1 MIHAVIFD
9 MDGTLIDTEQ
19 YHISCWRQASEDNG
33 FPMSLETGLRMRSLA
48 AEYAVPMLKELYGE
62 EYDFEKVRN
71 RKRKLM
77 DEMLTNHPIE
87 KKEGAGELLCW
98 LKENGYKCAVA
109 TASNPVNTKKWLK
122 ELKLRDYFDYVV
134 SAQQVPHGKPM
145 PDIYLEVCK
154 VIGEEPEN
162 CIAIEDSPNGALSAI
177 RAGCK
182 TIMIPDLTP
191 VPKELKSGLFGE
203 ADNLKE
209 VIGFLEEQTE

>member
-77 DEMLTNHPIE
+77 NEMLTNHPIE
-87 KKEGAGELLCW
+87 KKEGAEELLCW

-109 TASNPVNTKKWLK
+109 TASNPVNTKKWLR

-191 VPKELKSGLFGE
+191 VPEELKSCLFGE

>member
-9 MDGTLIDTEQ
+9 MDGTLIDTEKL
-19 YHISCWRQASEDNG
+19 HTACWRQASKEYG
-33 FPMSLETGLRMRSLA
+33 YPMSMETGLRMRSLA
-48 AEYAVPMLKELYGE
+48 AEYAELMLQELYGK
-62 EYDFEKVRN
+62 EYDFEKVR
-71 RKRKLM
+71 RFKRRLM
-77 DEMLTNHPIE
+77 DEMVNAHPIE
-87 KKEGAGELLCW
+87 KKEGAEELLCW
-98 LKENGYKCAVA
+98 LKEKGYKCAVA
-109 TASNPVNTKKWLK
+109 TASNPVNTKKWLR

-191 VPKELKSGLFGE
+191 VPEELKSCLFGE

-209 VIGFLEEQTE
+209 VIGFLEEQTK